1 MLWEKS
7 RMKTKDKIINNLR
20 TIIYALLLVYCGF
33 FMLTT
38 SNPVWFAL
46 VTMLSFNLVDELDK
60 W

>member
-1 MLWEKS
+1 
-7 RMKTKDKIINNLR
+7 MKTKDKLLNNLR